1 MDGISERVRL
11 MGDLQAAVTEALT
24 GTLRERGRGFASDRE
39 AWAGLK
45 ECVARTK
52 KMHSD
57 IEKVHKEM
65 WSAVTDHNGDAF
77 AALSQEFERSAT
89 RLAEEWAQTSALAK
103 IAVLGESANEAIEE
117 SGDEEVAE

>member
-1 MDGISERVRL
+1 

-39 AWAGLK
+39 AWAELK
-45 ECVARTK
+45 ECVERTK

-77 AALSQEFERSAT
+77 AALSQAFERSAT